1 LYFRLLQTD
10 QYCKNSG
17 WEIIGYYQANEGL
30 NDNAPDF
37 VASRIAEKLAEVN
50 PNILVLM
57 VRDFIYFK
65 RNCVG
70 SKMLIWRTLISL
82 FFVYDDFRLTT
93 NC

>member
-1 LYFRLLQTD
+1 MHRICRSLGPIQSNNVGLGLLQTD

-57 VRDFIYFK
+57 VRDFINF
-65 RNCVG
+65 N
-70 SKMLIWRTLISL
+70 
-82 FFVYDDFRLTT
+82 
-93 NC
+93 